1 MTKTSTTRVHNRKTV
16 NLRKKLL
23 CVMAVSAA
31 SLLSSSALANTETIS
46 VPQIVNETTLQDVGK
61 HLASYNEFFLT
72 ELGAIWV
79 DGVQLDLSNVKL
91 TGNSCSFARS
101 EALTSLIKMPR
112 RSPAEGR

>member
-1 MTKTSTTRVHNRKTV
+1 MTKTGTTRVHNRKTV
-16 NLRKKLL
+16 DLRKKLL

-79 DGVQLDLSNVKL
+79 DHGERLNPQTIIYLSNSLKSRQKQL
-91 TGNSCSFARS
+91 TFF
-101 EALTSLIKMPR
+101 EI
-112 RSPAEGR
+112 